1 MVELCQTRQQNMEQ
15 YDIEIQ
21 KANDAAEI
29 SDAVIF
35 LGDTAWTHW
44 LKVPYISY
52 MDTKAK

>member
-52 MDTKAK
+52 MDTES

>member
-29 SDAVIF
+29 PDAVIS
-35 LGDTAWTHW
+35 LGDTVWTHW
-44 LKVPYISY
+44 PKVPYISY
-52 MDTKAK
+52 MDMES